1 MDPRSHWERVY
12 GTRKP
17 TEASWYQATAA
28 LSLCLI
34 RNVVPD
40 RSVPIIDVGSG
51 VLQPFIYCMCRVKRA
66 PASLSAARRL
76 SGCWA
81 ACNSDNAR

>member
-40 RSVPIIDVGSG
+40 RSSPIIGD
-51 VLQPFIYCMCRVKRA
+51 
-66 PASLSAARRL
+66 
-76 SGCWA
+76 
-81 ACNSDNAR
+81 